1 MQQLRSATSFPPK
14 EAFYNKLKQQHIAED
29 DYKSSKL
36 LFESKQA
43 AGEWRNMGD
52 YLKYYNL
59 LDVEP
64 LVQAITICFDNYAK
78 FFNVDPCSRMSLPS
92 IGFEAM
98 YRLYDQSLPFVF
110 TSNDKKKKGKKVKKI
125 EEYLKRKIKPI
136 RELFREQVI
145 GGLST
150 VFHRYKPYRLYSDTK
165 VYLCAKN
172 EISVRFR
179 SF

>member
-1 MQQLRSATSFPPK
+1 MQQIRNATSFPPIQ
-14 EAFYNKLKQQHIAED
+14 AFFNKLKQQHIAED
-29 DYKSSKL
+29 DYNSSKT

-64 LVQAITICFDNYAK
+64 LVQAIISCFDNYAK
-78 FFNVDPCSRMSLPS
+78 FFNVDACSRMSLPS

-125 EEYLKRKIKPI
+125 EEYLKRKIKSI

-150 VFHRYKPYRLYSDTK
+150 VFHRYIRTVQYKLYGIILDKCTFCPFYSI
-165 VYLCAKN
+165 
-172 EISVRFR
+172 E
-179 SF
+179 

>member
-1 MQQLRSATSFPPK
+1 MQQLRTATSFPTK
-14 EAFYNKLKQQHIAED
+14 DAFFNKLKQQHISED
-29 DYKSSKL
+29 DYNSSKS

-64 LVQAITICFDNYAK
+64 LVQAITSCFDNYAK
-78 FFNVDPCSRMSLPS
+78 FFNVDACSRMSLPS

-98 YRLYDQSLPFVF
+98 YRMHDQCLPFVF
-110 TSNDKKKKGKKVKKI
+110 TFNDKNVKKI
-125 EEYLKRKIKPI
+125 QDYLKRKVKPI
-136 RELFREQVI
+136 RELFREQVV

-150 VFHRYKPYRLYSDTK
+150 VFHRYGIVDKCPFWTT
-165 VYLCAKN
+165 VHTVQNITC
-172 EISVRFR
+172 F
-179 SF
+179 

>member
-1 MQQLRSATSFPPK
+1 MQQLRTTTSFPTK
-14 EAFYNKLKQQHIAED
+14 DAFFNKLKQQHISED
-29 DYKSSKL
+29 DYNSSKS

-43 AGEWRNMGD
+43 AGEWKSMGD
-52 YLKYYNL
+52 YLRYYNL

-78 FFNVDPCSRMSLPS
+78 FFNVDACSRMSLPS

-98 YRLYDQSLPFVF
+98 YRMHDQCLPFVF
-110 TSNDKKKKGKKVKKI
+110 TFNDKNAKKI
-125 EEYLKRKIKPI
+125 GDYLKRMVKPI
-136 RELFREQVI
+136 REVFREQVI

-150 VFHRYKPYRLYSDTK
+150 VFHRYGIVDKCTFWTTVHLIQYRIT
-165 VYLCAKN
+165 
-172 EISVRFR
+172 